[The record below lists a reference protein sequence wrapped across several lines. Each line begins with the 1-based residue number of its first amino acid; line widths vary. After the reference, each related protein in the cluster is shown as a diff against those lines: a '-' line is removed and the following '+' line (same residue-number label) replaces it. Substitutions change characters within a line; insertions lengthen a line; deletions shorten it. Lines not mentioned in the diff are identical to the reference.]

1 MKRHTAL
8 AALACTAVLGGFAG
22 SANAEAPPATE
33 PPWAFADCTGPAG
46 TPTSFT
52 AAHRNSA
59 GSDFRLTDD
68 TSTFVVLVFVDVTAG
83 KEFRPPGHDQA
94 GNATATCTTVNP
106 YTGHVLRLSGFFT
119 PR

>member
-46 TPTSFT
+46 T
-52 AAHRNSA
+52 
-59 GSDFRLTDD
+59 
-68 TSTFVVLVFVDVTAG
+68 
-83 KEFRPPGHDQA
+83 
-94 GNATATCTTVNP
+94 CTTVNP